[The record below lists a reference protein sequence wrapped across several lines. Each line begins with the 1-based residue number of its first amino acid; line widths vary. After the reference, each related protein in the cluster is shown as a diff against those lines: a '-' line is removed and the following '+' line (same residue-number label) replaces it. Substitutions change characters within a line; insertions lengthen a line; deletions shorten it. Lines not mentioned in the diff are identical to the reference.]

1 MKTASL
7 IYAYSGEEDIGDES
21 EKWIIIAT
29 DNEKYEDIITTVKS
43 GWPNITETPVDT
55 DDHIYAIHPEY
66 EITEAYEVAD
76 KVLVK
81 IAEKYEIEIE
91 IVEV

>member
-29 DNEKYEDIITTVKS
+29 DNEKYEDIVKTVKS
-43 GWPNITETPVDT
+43 GWPDITETPVDT

-66 EITEAYEVAD
+66 EIITAYEVAD

-81 IAEKYEIEIE
+81 IAEKYELSIE